1 MIYCINRIK
10 KEKVVGQR
18 TAGKKAPDDVAAI
31 VSKEFG
37 GQVFHFYE
45 TRIEKKGILR
55 VIGKYLINRKNWNSL
70 LKIVKERDIV
80 IVQHPYEGIKQ
91 SEKMLKK
98 CHKSGAAIIL
108 VIHDLST
115 LRHNIDIKESG
126 LMEALNYK
134 AEIGSLLEADYV
146 ICHNSKMKKHLVQSG
161 ISEKKIY
168 CLGIFDYLFSGDTI
182 PERHLSKEVCIA
194 GNLSKYKSGYLY
206 KYINSKADYSLN
218 LYGPNYEE
226 QSNESITYMGIL
238 PPDKLPGVLEGA
250 FGLVWDGD
258 DLESCT
264 GVAGEYI
271 KMNNPHKCSLYFAAN
286 MPVII
291 WKEAALA
298 DYVIEN
304 GLGLAVD
311 RLGDISDAVSKL
323 DNQQYN
329 EMVNRVISVGETI
342 RNGINLKA
350 VLTMILDC
358 DSKDA
363 DE

>member
-1 MIYCINRIK
+1 
-10 KEKVVGQR
+10 
-18 TAGKKAPDDVAAI
+18 
-31 VSKEFG
+31 
-37 GQVFHFYE
+37 
-45 TRIEKKGILR
+45 
-55 VIGKYLINRKNWNSL
+55 
-70 LKIVKERDIV
+70 
-80 IVQHPYEGIKQ
+80 
-91 SEKMLKK
+91 
-98 CHKSGAAIIL
+98 
-108 VIHDLST
+108 
-115 LRHNIDIKESG
+115 
-126 LMEALNYK
+126 
-134 AEIGSLLEADYV
+134 
-146 ICHNSKMKKHLVQSG
+146 MKKHLVQSG

-206 KYINSKADYSLN
+206 KYINSKADYSLK

>member
-1 MIYCINRIK
+1 
-10 KEKVVGQR
+10 
-18 TAGKKAPDDVAAI
+18 
-31 VSKEFG
+31 
-37 GQVFHFYE
+37 
-45 TRIEKKGILR
+45 
-55 VIGKYLINRKNWNSL
+55 
-70 LKIVKERDIV
+70 
-80 IVQHPYEGIKQ
+80 
-91 SEKMLKK
+91 
-98 CHKSGAAIIL
+98 
-108 VIHDLST
+108 
-115 LRHNIDIKESG
+115 
-126 LMEALNYK
+126 
-134 AEIGSLLEADYV
+134 
-146 ICHNSKMKKHLVQSG
+146 
-161 ISEKKIY
+161 
-168 CLGIFDYLFSGDTI
+168 
-182 PERHLSKEVCIA
+182 
-194 GNLSKYKSGYLY
+194 
-206 KYINSKADYSLN
+206 
-218 LYGPNYEE
+218 
-226 QSNESITYMGIL
+226 MGIL